1 RDFSK
6 KDAALFIRH
15 FDQDG
20 PRMERIIYELQKIS
34 VDKINITDK
43 SKATTTLGAVITGT
57 GAVLAL
63 GAAPFTGG
71 LSLAIAGI
79 GAASSVAGGLTI
91 AGGSI
96 NEKTMLEEL
105 LFIFISFPN
114 APSFV
119 CLHITFFTSV
129 LSFILTCTLR
139 ATVPE
144 SNPRV
149 FNTPGQ

>member
-1 RDFSK
+1 
-6 KDAALFIRH
+6 
-15 FDQDG
+15 
-20 PRMERIIYELQKIS
+20 MERIIYELQKIS

-96 NEKTMLEEL
+96 NEKTMLEECRRNVDKL
-105 LFIFISFPN
+105 TTEFRTIVESLRIVLTN
-114 APSFV
+114 LKTV
-119 CLHITFFTSV
+119 CGEPRTFSATDSLTDVINEYKMV
-129 LSFILTCTLR
+129 LEEFKRMKVELQRI
-139 ATVPE
+139 
-144 SNPRV
+144 
-149 FNTPGQ
+149 

>member
-1 RDFSK
+1 FRHS
-6 KDAALFIRH
+6 FIRH
-15 FDQDG
+15 FDQVR
-20 PRMERIIYELQKIS
+20 PRMKEIIYELQKIS
-34 VDKINITDK
+34 ADIINIKNK
-43 SKATTTLGAVITGT
+43 SNTVTKA
-57 GAVLAL
+57 GAVLMGIGGVLAV

-71 LSLAIAGI
+71 LSLAICGAGFT
-79 GAASSVAGGLTI
+79 GLVAGDLTVV
-91 AGGSI
+91 GGASI
-96 NEKTMLEEL
+96 YKYF
-105 LFIFISFPN
+105 LFFSFPN